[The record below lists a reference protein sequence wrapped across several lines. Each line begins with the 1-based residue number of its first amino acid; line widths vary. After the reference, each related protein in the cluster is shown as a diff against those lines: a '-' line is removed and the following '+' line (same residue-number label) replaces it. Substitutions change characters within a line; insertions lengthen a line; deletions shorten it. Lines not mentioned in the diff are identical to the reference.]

1 MKNLVKLFLLSACL
15 AIAGCQDDLIDQ
27 PRAIASTVQLE
38 VVYVGGEGQG
48 YLIVT
53 RFTDL
58 KTGKYCYIVYRDI
71 GGYTTTVTEWI
82 NPDEIRV
89 AK

>member
-15 AIAGCQDDLIDQ
+15 AIAGCQDNSVEQ

-38 VVYVGGEGQG
+38 VVYVGDAGHQ
-48 YLIVT
+48 YLTVS

-58 KTGKYCYIVYRDI
+58 KTGKYCYIVCRDV
-71 GGYTTTVTEWI
+71 GGYTATVTEWI
-82 NPDEIRV
+82 NPDEVRSTN
-89 AK
+89 